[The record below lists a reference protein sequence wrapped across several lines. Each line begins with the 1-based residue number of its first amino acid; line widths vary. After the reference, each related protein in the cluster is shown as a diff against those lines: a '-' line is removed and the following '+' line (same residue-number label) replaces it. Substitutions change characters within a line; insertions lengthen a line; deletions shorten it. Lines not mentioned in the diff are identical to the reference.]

1 MPGYRTLA
9 SITALAAC
17 TWFIMDPGATALDME
32 KAHVT
37 AIQNCVNWN
46 GSEAAEYCTCVQD
59 KVRADL
65 PGDSYMAMMQFAEA
79 YRENRRADMAAM
91 QVDAEM
97 SKALE
102 PVDAVVS
109 AAEATCKSS

>member
-1 MPGYRTLA
+1 MSGSTKLAPIAVVTIAAFFSLGVGAQTL
-9 SITALAAC
+9 
-17 TWFIMDPGATALDME
+17 DVE
-32 KAHVT
+32 KAHSA

-46 GSEAAEYCTCVQD
+46 GETKEYCACVQD

-65 PGDSYMAMMQFAEA
+65 SSDSYMAMMQFAQA
-79 YRENRRADMAAM
+79 YEENRRADLAAM
-91 QVDAEM
+91 QVDTKL

-109 AAEATCKSS
+109 QAQQTCKN